1 METAITLT
9 VTVQDIVL
17 FVLGVLAAVL
27 LVYLIL
33 LLRKVIETIK
43 KLDLILDDSKGITE
57 IANKRTKQ
65 VDEFVDGVGES
76 VGAVFNSAKSKH
88 SAGKAAAVV
97 NSVSS
102 VVGKVKDKKAS
113 KTSEDK

>member
-17 FVLGVLAAVL
+17 MVLGVLAAVL

-33 LLRKVIETIK
+33 LLKKVIETIK

-76 VGAVFNSAKSKH
+76 VGAVFGAVKGKH
-88 SAGKAAAVV
+88 AVGKTAAVV
-97 NSVSS
+97 NSVTS

-113 KTSEDK
+113 KKSDN